1 MGIRQLADAFLFY
14 IVYVKKIMDELKLN
28 FITKECLPLFK
39 TLSADAVG
47 KWGKMNGQQMVEH
60 VSAFFYVS
68 TEKIKFALVTPVEH
82 LPKYREFL
90 FSDKEFRENT
100 KAPTSVI
107 GEEPLPLR
115 YSTMET
121 ALENLAESIS
131 GFQSYFKDDADKKT
145 MHPVFGELNF
155 EEWVLLH
162 YKHVTHHL
170 RQFGLM

>member
-1 MGIRQLADAFLFY
+1 
-14 IVYVKKIMDELKLN
+14 MDDQKLN
-28 FITKECLPLFK
+28 FITKECLPRFK

-47 KWGKMNGQQMVEH
+47 KWGKMNGQQMAEH

-68 TEKIKFALVTPVEH
+68 TEKIKFDLVTPAEH
-82 LPKYREFL
+82 LPKYKEFL
-90 FSDKEFRENT
+90 LSDKEFRENT
-100 KAPTSVI
+100 KAPGNII

-115 YSTMET
+115 YSSMEM
-121 ALENLAESIS
+121 ALKKLAESIS
-131 GFQSYFKDDADKKT
+131 GFQSYFKEDPDKKT

-170 RQFGLM
+170 RQFGVL

>member
-1 MGIRQLADAFLFY
+1 
-14 IVYVKKIMDELKLN
+14 MDELKLN
-28 FITKECLPLFK
+28 FITKECMPLFK
-39 TLSADAVG
+39 NLSAGAVG
-47 KWGKMNGQQMVEH
+47 NWGKMNGQQMVEH
-60 VSAFFYVS
+60 VAAFFYVS
-68 TEKIKFALVTPVEH
+68 TEKIKFDLVTPAEH
-82 LPKYREFL
+82 LPKYKEFL
-90 FSDKEFRENT
+90 LSDKEFRENT
-100 KAPTSVI
+100 KAPVNVI